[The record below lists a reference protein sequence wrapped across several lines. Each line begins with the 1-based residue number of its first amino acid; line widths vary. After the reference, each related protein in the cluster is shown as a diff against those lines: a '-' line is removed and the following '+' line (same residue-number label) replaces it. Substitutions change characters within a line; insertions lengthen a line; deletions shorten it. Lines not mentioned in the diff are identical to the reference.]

1 MYLQALEISNFKS
14 FKGEITIPL
23 DRGFTAIT
31 GPNGSGK
38 SNCGDA
44 IQFVLGPRSNKV
56 IRAQNAKDLIFNG
69 GKNSKPARSCE
80 VTLVFA
86 NPLLSSGR
94 RRLPLDQDQVRMTR
108 SVRLSKSNNTIT
120 TYSLDGEES
129 SQKTFHRL
137 LGAANAR
144 PDGYNIVL
152 QGDVTKLAKMTAKE
166 RRKVLDSVAGVT
178 SYDDEIRKADR
189 QKEMVEGY
197 IERIGLLEDEQKA
210 RLKDLTK
217 EKNLALKV
225 QDLVADL
232 KLARIISAQSKL
244 ASQNSER
251 KYMVDERVRI
261 DEEASHLEEAVKE
274 GAKTFLILEDKIGV
288 LQKQIEDLMGG
299 DSNGLLGAI
308 SQLQIRIA
316 TSEDR
321 ISEAEDKDLEDKE
334 ELVELVESLQQA
346 QTSLDEFKQELVNA
360 SSDLKNA
367 ELALLEAKKE
377 EAEVQLLLESSGTAN
392 AELSRSL
399 SKAILVTE
407 KATEDLG
414 LAQNEVNRVA
424 TQAEML
430 SEQLSTAQ
438 ESAESARLALGESQ
452 LEGEQ
457 LGADAPDQDR
467 RKLGEQLL
475 TNQRS
480 EAKLLEES
488 QAIETRL
495 RETERKLNTA
505 KNELENK
512 SGAKGMAGGAAAI
525 IAARDRGELSG
536 IIGTVAELCQPRDP
550 AHTDALATA
559 VGGGMTSVVVD
570 SDEVAAKA
578 IQWLAQN
585 KAGRATFLPLNKLT
599 QSRAAGKALMVS
611 KKPGVIGFANELLDF
626 DPRIDIAV
634 RFVLRNTLIVDNM
647 STARMNMGG
656 VRLVTLRGDVTE
668 AGGAMVGGSR
678 RKSHVSFGGNIQG
691 ASEVEAL
698 SSDVDRFRLMSD
710 TVNGAL
716 SDARRL
722 QSETRAKINALSD
735 GDHAV
740 RFQEWRAEHK
750 QAQTNH
756 TTALGEVA
764 KHEKRLVELKL
775 EGTNKIR
782 ELDQA
787 QQHLGEVNQQRAEAQ
802 SALEDAS
809 PEHLKD
815 RLHAAEVKRVEAEGL
830 KVQAEISLNGDS
842 SHQTLLSSRVDEIS
856 QRITQLNENAITR
869 SDRMD
874 TLQAGVATDSIELKA
889 KEDERF
895 QFLEE
900 NQGLEEERLELI
912 EERTSLQ
919 MNLQQ
924 KSTDARSR
932 RSLVEEMGRTLA
944 LKDESIRETKQEM
957 IENNIEFADED
968 AILPS
973 VGDAERNERTL
984 QRKLDSHGPVT
995 MLAIEQFD
1003 ACEARL
1009 SEMKGDFKTLQ
1020 DRRKHLID
1028 VTEKLESQRKER
1040 LLKVLVK
1047 VNENFKVAY
1056 KSLSDGGRGELF
1068 LENKDEPFKGGLE
1081 LWAQPRG
1088 KSAKVTRHQLSG
1100 GEQSM
1105 AALALIFAI
1114 QDYDPSPFY
1123 YFDEVDQNLD
1133 GYNAERIALMCRERS
1148 KRAQF
1153 IMVTLRKVSLRLAD
1167 HHIGV
1172 THGGDGCSR
1181 RIVDFDRE
1189 KAIALGER
1197 ALAEA
1202 EKDNAKNHSR
1212 IEEASAASHEMPEV
1226 PEALP
1231 TPGSLGGLLNH
1242 MPAPEETVEETVEP
1256 SLGLAALSERTADMT
1271 EDIEEYTE
1279 VAQAIQAVE
1288 AEEQSQVAEEV
1299 AEAEE
1304 DTV

>member
-14 FKGEITIPL
+14 FKGEITVPL

-86 NPLLSSGR
+86 NPLLASGR
-94 RRLPLDQDQVRMTR
+94 RRLPLDQDEVRMTR
-108 SVRLSKSNNTIT
+108 AVRLSKSNNTIT
-120 TYSLDGEES
+120 TYLLDGEES
-129 SQKTFHRL
+129 TQKTFHRL

-166 RRKVLDSVAGVT
+166 RRKVLDGVAGVT

-232 KLARIISAQSKL
+232 QQARIVSAQSKL
-244 ASQNSER
+244 ASQQSER
-251 KYMVDERVRI
+251 TYMVEERVRI
-261 DEEASHLEEAVKE
+261 DAEASQLEGEVKE
-274 GAKTFLILEDKIGV
+274 GAKVLLELEDKIGI

-299 DSNGLLGAI
+299 DSNGLLAAI
-308 SQLQIRIA
+308 NQLQISIA
-316 TSEDR
+316 TSNDR

-334 ELVELVESLQQA
+334 ELVELAESLLQA
-346 QTSLDEFKQELVNA
+346 QNSLGEFKQELSNA
-360 SSDLKNA
+360 GTDLKNA
-367 ELALLEAKKE
+367 ETALEEAKKE
-377 EAEVQLLLESSGTAN
+377 ESEVQTLLESSGTAN
-392 AELSRSL
+392 AELSRAL
-399 SKAILVTE
+399 SKAISEVET
-407 KATEDLG
+407 ATEALQ

-430 SEQLSTAQ
+430 DEQLSTAQ
-438 ESAESARLALGESQ
+438 EAAESARLALGESQ
-452 LEGEQ
+452 LVGEE
-457 LGADAPDQDR
+457 LGADSPDQDR
-467 RKLGEQLL
+467 RKLGDQLL
-475 TNQRS
+475 TAQRS
-480 EAKLLEES
+480 EAKLAEES
-488 QAIETRL
+488 QAVETRL

-505 KNELENK
+505 KNELENR

-536 IIGTVAELCQPRDP
+536 VIGTVAELCQPRDP

-559 VGGGMTSVVVD
+559 IGGGMTSVVVD
-570 SDEVAAKA
+570 NDEVAAKA

-585 KAGRATFLPLNKLT
+585 RAGRATFLPLNKLT
-599 QSRAAGKALMVS
+599 QSRAAGKAMMVA
-611 KKPGVIGFANELLDF
+611 KKPGVIGFANELLDY
-626 DPRIDIAV
+626 DPRIDVAV

-668 AGGAMVGGSR
+668 AGGAMVGGSKR
-678 RKSHVSFGGNIQG
+678 RMTVTFGGNIQG

-698 SSDVDRFRLMSD
+698 AADVERFRLMAD

-716 SDARRL
+716 AEARSL
-722 QSETRAKINALSD
+722 QTQLRVKINALSE

-756 TTALGEVA
+756 NNALGEVA
-764 KHEKRLVELKL
+764 TLEKRLVELKL

-782 ELDQA
+782 DHDQA
-787 QQHLGEVNQQRAEAQ
+787 HQGLTTANEQRSVAQ
-802 SALEDAS
+802 TALEDAS

-815 RLHAAEVKRVEAEGL
+815 RLHAAEVKRIEAEGL
-830 KVQAEISLNGDS
+830 KAQAEISLNGDS
-842 SHQTLLSSRVDEIS
+842 SHQNLLSSRVDEIT
-856 QRITQLNENAITR
+856 QRITLLEGNAITR
-869 SDRMD
+869 SEKIDS
-874 TLQAGVATDSIELKA
+874 LQAGIATDSIELKK

-900 NQGLEEERLELI
+900 NQGLEEERVELI
-912 EERTSLQ
+912 EERSGLHVT
-919 MNLQQ
+919 LQQ
-924 KSTDARSR
+924 KATDARSR
-932 RSLVEEMGRTLA
+932 RVMVEEMGRALT
-944 LKDESIRETKQEM
+944 LKDASIQETLQEM
-957 IENNIEFADED
+957 AENNIEAAHED
-968 AILPS
+968 TVLPS

-984 QRKLDSHGPVT
+984 QRRLDSYGPVN
-995 MLAIEQFD
+995 MLAIEQYD

-1028 VTEKLESQRKER
+1028 VTEKLESQRKSR
-1040 LLKVLVK
+1040 LLNVLEK

-1167 HHIGV
+1167 HHIGI

-1181 RIVDFDRE
+1181 RIVDFDRDQ
-1189 KAIALGER
+1189 AIALGEQ

-1202 EKDNAKNHSR
+1202 EKAEKMVRSR
-1212 IEEASAASHEMPEV
+1212 IEEASAAAHDMPEV
-1226 PEALP
+1226 PEPLA
-1231 TPGSLGGLLNH
+1231 TPNSLGGLLNH
-1242 MPAPEETVEETVEP
+1242 MATVETEDTPEP
-1256 SLGLAALSERTADMT
+1256 EAGLGLTALSERTADMT
-1271 EDIEEYTE
+1271 EDIEEYAE

-1288 AEEQSQVAEEV
+1288 ADEQAAEETT
-1299 AEAEE
+1299 EAEE
-1304 DTV
+1304 ETV

>member
-94 RRLPLDQDQVRMTR
+94 RRLPLDQEEVRMTR
-108 SVRLSKSNNTIT
+108 AVRLSKSNNTIT

-129 SQKTFHRL
+129 TQKTFHRL

-166 RRKVLDSVAGVT
+166 RRKVLDGVAGVT

-225 QDLVADL
+225 QDLVIEL
-232 KLARIISAQSKL
+232 QQARIVSAQSKL
-244 ASQNSER
+244 ASQQSER
-251 KYMVDERVRI
+251 TYMVEERVRI
-261 DEEASHLEEAVKE
+261 DGEATQLEGEVKE
-274 GAKTFLILEDKIGV
+274 GAKVLLQLEDKIGV

-299 DSNGLLGAI
+299 DSNGLLAAI
-308 SQLQIRIA
+308 SQLQISIA
-316 TSEDR
+316 TSNDR
-321 ISEAEDKDLEDKE
+321 ISEAEDKDLEDKD
-334 ELVELVESLQQA
+334 ELVELAESLLQA
-346 QTSLDEFKQELVNA
+346 QNSLGEFKQELSNA
-360 SSDLKNA
+360 GTDLKNA
-367 ELALLEAKKE
+367 EVALVEAKKE
-377 EAEVQLLLESSGTAN
+377 EKEVQSLLESSGTAN
-392 AELSRSL
+392 AELSRAL
-399 SKAILVTE
+399 SKAIGDVET
-407 KATEDLG
+407 ATEALR
-414 LAQNEVNRVA
+414 LAQDEVNRIA

-430 SEQLSTAQ
+430 DEQLSTAQ
-438 ESAESARLALGESQ
+438 EAAESARLALGESQ

-467 RKLGEQLL
+467 RKLGDQLL
-475 TNQRS
+475 TAQRS
-480 EAKLLEES
+480 EAKLVEES
-488 QAIETRL
+488 QAVETRL

-505 KNELENK
+505 KNELENR

-536 IIGTVAELCQPRDP
+536 VIGTVAELCQPRDP
-550 AHTDALATA
+550 AHNDALATA
-559 VGGGMTSVVVD
+559 IGGGMTSVVVD
-570 SDEVAAKA
+570 NDEVAAKA

-599 QSRAAGKALMVS
+599 QSRAAGKAMMVA

-626 DPRIDIAV
+626 DPRIDVAI

-668 AGGAMVGGSR
+668 AGGAMVGGSKR
-678 RKSHVSFGGNIQG
+678 RMTVAFGGNIQG

-698 SSDVDRFRLMSD
+698 SSDVERFRLMSD

-716 SDARRL
+716 VDARRL
-722 QSETRAKINALSD
+722 QTELRVKINALSE

-750 QAQTNH
+750 QSQTNH
-756 TTALGEVA
+756 NNALGEVA
-764 KHEKRLVELKL
+764 TIEKRLVELKL
-775 EGTNKIR
+775 EGANKIR
-782 ELDQA
+782 EHDSAHQLLDSANDGRSGA
-787 QQHLGEVNQQRAEAQ
+787 QT
-802 SALEDAS
+802 ALEEAS
-809 PEHLKD
+809 PVHLKD

-830 KVQAEISLNGDS
+830 KAQAEISLNGDS
-842 SHQTLLSSRVDEIS
+842 SHQNLLSSRVDEIS
-856 QRITQLNENAITR
+856 QRITLLNENAITR

-874 TLQAGVATDSIELKA
+874 SLQAGIATDSIDLKA

-900 NQGLEEERLELI
+900 NQGLEEERVELI
-912 EERTSLQ
+912 EERSGLQ
-919 MNLQQ
+919 VSLQQ
-924 KSTDARSR
+924 KATDARSR
-932 RSLVEEMGRTLA
+932 RVMVEEMGRALA
-944 LKDESIRETKQEM
+944 LKDGSIRETLQEM
-957 IENNIEFADED
+957 AENNIEAAAEGV
-968 AILPS
+968 ALPS

-984 QRKLDSHGPVT
+984 QRKLDSFGPVN

-1028 VTEKLESQRKER
+1028 VTEKLESQRKSR
-1040 LLKVLVK
+1040 LLNVLTK

-1167 HHIGV
+1167 HHIGI

-1181 RIVDFDRE
+1181 RIVDFDRDQ
-1189 KAIALGER
+1189 AIALGEQ
-1197 ALAEA
+1197 AMAEA
-1202 EKDNAKNHSR
+1202 EKADQKNRSR
-1212 IEEASAASHEMPEV
+1212 IEEASAATHDMPEV
-1226 PEALP
+1226 PEPLP
-1231 TPGSLGGLLNH
+1231 TPNSLGGLLNH
-1242 MPAPEETVEETVEP
+1242 MVATEEDEQQEVETG
-1256 SLGLAALSERTADMT
+1256 LGLAALSERTADMT
-1271 EDIEEYTE
+1271 EDIEEYAE
-1279 VAQAIQAVE
+1279 VSQAIRAVE
-1288 AEEQSQVAEEV
+1288 SQEQAAEEPTDVEE
-1299 AEAEE
+1299 E
-1304 DTV
+1304 TV